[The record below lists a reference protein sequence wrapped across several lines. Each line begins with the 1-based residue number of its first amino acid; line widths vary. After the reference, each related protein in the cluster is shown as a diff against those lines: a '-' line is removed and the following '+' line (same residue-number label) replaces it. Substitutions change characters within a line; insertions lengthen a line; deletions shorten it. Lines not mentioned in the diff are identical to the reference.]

1 MTHHTRC
8 ARYVGRVGALA
19 FALGAGVVIA
29 HSPVAGA
36 DTGSPDQKSAST
48 PEQRTQPSTSAR
60 RDQSTPAPRTPVIAK
75 AQGVDTQRQ
84 TVAASTASTAST
96 AAHPALPGV
105 RAARSTT
112 LGSTLFARRP
122 TLAYNAAQNTQS
134 PDGMMTGT
142 LNPAQPDGYA
152 LTYSVDRQPTR
163 GSVVVNPNGTF
174 DYTPDSGF
182 ATLGGTDTF
191 TVTADD
197 RPGNP
202 WHLHGLQSLFAPN
215 GGHTA
220 TTSVPVLENP
230 GAPLPTS
237 VLGTTD
243 QLNAEKLATELA
255 GSPIVQLAGLI
266 LKAGW
271 VLAARNNFALVGGP
285 DEANLARLDQAVTE
299 YANQAALEVQL
310 LDSMNPTV
318 IQQVAPPHDWYL
330 QPFSGSR
337 IWYDNPDTIYRFIGA
352 NSASS
357 YVITGRFDGSL
368 PADTNFS
375 VLTGLSGTTA
385 ANINGRELELNP
397 DGSFTITAS
406 SAPAEPGQT
415 NHLQLVSGTTL
426 ITTRNTLTDWNSQ
439 EPMSLS
445 VLRVSGPP
453 PSLFAQIGGFAI
465 PGIGPLVAGNPLLT
479 SLVSIIPPLPS
490 ARLIQEIETAVIML
504 LLGISGENQ
513 YMSVATTD
521 SDTGQLRAPN
531 TLSQP
536 DRNASFLSTQLQSA
550 GYFQLDDD
558 EALVVT
564 IDPRNAR
571 YFNVPITDD
580 WTITGNYWDEQTSLN
595 NDQAVADPDGTYTFV
610 ISRTDAGVWNWISTG
625 GLNQGTI
632 SIRFQDIDWS
642 IEDTPTVAT
651 RVVPLS
657 ELSTVLPETTVYVTE
672 EQRAEQIAQRQ
683 LGYARRWAPYPQA

>member
-1 MTHHTRC
+1 MTHRTRC
-8 ARYVGRVGALA
+8 SRYVGRVGALA
-19 FALGAGVVIA
+19 FALGAGVAIA
-29 HSPVAGA
+29 HSPEADA
-36 DTGSPDQKSAST
+36 DTGSA
-48 PEQRTQPSTSAR
+48 EQ
-60 RDQSTPAPRTPVIAK
+60 
-75 AQGVDTQRQ
+75 
-84 TVAASTASTAST
+84 T
-96 AAHPALPGV
+96 AAATSTRPTATTATTHRTRPADTRTRTVSPVASAHAVLPGV
-105 RAARSTT
+105 RPARSAAP
-112 LGSTLFARRP
+112 GSTLFARRP
-122 TLAYNAAQNTQS
+122 TLAYNAAQNVQS
-134 PDGMMTGT
+134 PDGSIAGT

-152 LTYSVDRQPTR
+152 LTYSVDRPPTR
-163 GSVVVNPNGTF
+163 GSVEVRPNGTF
-174 DYTPDSGF
+174 EYTPDAAF
-182 ATLGGTDTF
+182 ATLGGTDSF

-215 GGHTA
+215 GGHTV

-237 VLGTTD
+237 VLATTD

-271 VLAARNNFALVGGP
+271 VLSARNNFALVGGP
-285 DEANLARLDQAVTE
+285 DAANMARLDQAVTE
-299 YANQAALEVQL
+299 YAHQAALEVQL

-330 QPFSGSR
+330 QPFAGSR
-337 IWYDNPDTIYRFIGA
+337 IWYDNPDTIYRFIGV

-357 YVITGRFDGSL
+357 YVLTGRFDGSL

-406 SAPAEPGQT
+406 SAPPEPGQP
-415 NHLQLVSGTTL
+415 NHLQLVPGTTL

-445 VLRVSGPP
+445 VLRLSGPP

-465 PGIGPLVAGNPLLT
+465 PGIGPLVASNALLT

-490 ARLIQEIETAVIML
+490 ARLVQEIETAVIML
-504 LLGISGENQ
+504 LLGISGENE

-521 SDTGQLRAPN
+521 PVTGQLRPPN

-550 GYFQLDDD
+550 GYFQLEDH

-571 YFNVPITDD
+571 YFNLPITDD

-595 NDQAVADPDGTYTFV
+595 IDQAVANPDGTYTFV
-610 ISRTDAGVWNWISTG
+610 ISTTDAGVWNWISTG

-632 SIRFQDIDWS
+632 SIRFQDIDWTV
-642 IEDTPTVAT
+642 EDTPAVGTE
-651 RVVPLS
+651 VVPLAD
-657 ELSTVLPETTVYVTE
+657 LGAVLPEGTVWVSD